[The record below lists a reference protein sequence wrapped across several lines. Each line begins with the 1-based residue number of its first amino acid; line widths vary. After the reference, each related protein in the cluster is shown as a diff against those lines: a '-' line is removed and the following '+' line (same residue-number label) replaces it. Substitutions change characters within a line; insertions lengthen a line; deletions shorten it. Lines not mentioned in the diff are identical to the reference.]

1 MSARLIEEARK
12 AAQTNLDIARSPYR
26 VNHAPPGEIPAVLTT
41 WDSLERVALRELRL
55 CDALEE
61 VERRVGELEGG
72 LEKCA
77 GWLGGEYMVYR
88 VHAKHVN
95 TEALGRLLE
104 EIYGVLDAG
113 APEPGPEA
121 GPEAGEGR
129 K

>member
-1 MSARLIEEARK
+1 MSERERLIEEVRSKIEGKGAVLYSHARK
-12 AAQTNLDIARSPYR
+12 
-26 VNHAPPGEIPAVLTT
+26 
-41 WDSLERVALRELRL
+41 L

-61 VERRVGELEGG
+61 AERRVGELEGA

-113 APEPGPEA
+113 VPEPRPEA
-121 GPEAGEGR
+121 GPGAGEGR
-129 K
+129 GT